1 MVAVTQAATL
11 LYTLEGGANNDA
23 FGSSIVG
30 LGDLNSDGFGD
41 LAIGD
46 PLYDVT
52 GTTSF
57 TNSGQVLIVS
67 GKDGTTLFTLNGTPA
82 TEQRFGTS
90 LVALHADGDSKL
102 DLAVGAPGG
111 NGAVYIYS
119 GADGSLIRTLTDAT
133 PEAGSQ
139 FGAALAV
146 VGDQN
151 ADGKADLVVGAPGSD
166 TNDGRVFVF
175 SAATGALLNEIAPT
189 LPDGEFGAA
198 IAGISDFNGDGKAD
212 LVVGSPAFSGDLG
225 RVQVIDAVS
234 DAELDVRVGTLAGAQ
249 LGATVGAVGDR
260 NSDGKIDVVIG
271 SATGGSAFLVSGAN
285 LDDLVD
291 LTLAGGAAGQPVVS
305 GGAVDVEGDGD
316 TELLIGYP
324 GALPFARVSVV
335 PSPTLPEPNAYE
347 ATVANTGLGL
357 AVAVIPDLGFAIGE
371 PFLGNGAVHV
381 YVSGGDNDDDGVP
394 NELDHCPDSILTDT
408 VIIGGI
414 DTKVENTVDEDGCSI
429 ADLIAELEP
438 EGGYKNH
445 GQFVSKVTKLIKSL
459 RKEGEITKSEAQ
471 ALQKAAAMSNVGKK
485 AKAPKKPKK

>member
-11 LYTLEGGANNDA
+11 LYSLEGGTNNDA

-30 LGDLNSDGFGD
+30 LGDLNGDGFGD

-67 GKDGTTLFTLNGTPA
+67 GKDGTTLFTLNGTAA

-90 LVALHADGDSKL
+90 LVALHANGDSKL

-119 GADGSLIRTLTDAT
+119 GADGSLIRTVTDAT
-133 PEAGSQ
+133 PETGSQ

-146 VGDQN
+146 VGDQD
-151 ADGKADLVVGAPGSD
+151 ADGKVDLVVGAPGSN
-166 TNDGRVFVF
+166 TNDGLVFVF
-175 SAATGALLNEIAPT
+175 SGATGALLNEIVPT
-189 LPDGEFGAA
+189 SPDGEFGAA
-198 IAGISDFNGDGKAD
+198 IAAVSDFNLDGKAD

-225 RVQVIDAVS
+225 RVQVIDAVT
-234 DAELDVRVGTLAGAQ
+234 DAELDVHVGTLAGAQ

-260 NSDGKIDVVIG
+260 NADGKIDVVIG
-271 SATGGSAFLVSGAN
+271 SATGGSAFLVSGTT
-285 LDDLVD
+285 LDNLVD
-291 LTLAGGAAGQPVVS
+291 LTLVGGAAGQPVVS

-324 GALPFARVSVV
+324 GALPFARVSIV

-381 YVSGGDNDDDGVP
+381 YVSGGDDDGDGVP
-394 NELDHCPDSILTDT
+394 NELDECPNSILTPT
-408 VIIGGI
+408 VIIGNI
-414 DTKVENTVDEDGCSI
+414 DSGVENVVLDDGCSI

-438 EGGYKNH
+438 AGGYKNH
-445 GQFVSKVTKLIKSL
+445 GQFVSKVTKLIKEL
-459 RKEGEITKSEAQ
+459 RSEGEITKSEAQ
-471 ALQKAAAMSNVGKK
+471 ALQKAAAKSNVGKK
-485 AKAPKKPKK
+485 VKAPKKPKK